1 MLYNGGM
8 SRGESIKKLNRELV
22 SLNTD
27 LAKKHF
33 RHIIYLE
40 VIEPRSSSQSDAVIH
55 FYYLD
60 NARMREYEICR
71 ADSAD
76 FYHGFM
82 GLMDRYT
89 FADFFRNYRFRTND
103 CSYRILIRKGVV
115 LDANS
120 DLGGF
125 VYQNN
130 GNSHLISPRERD
142 VFERLSGSLLNYT
155 DGVAQLVRVGCLLK
169 NQKFRSIHN
178 DYFGKVGIATLSDG
192 ATIRARYADSIAN
205 MNIITDGELFD
216 EYIDLVNAIP
226 MSEFTEQSVVS
237 QLAKNDYDTK
247 IILQDNYSNFLFVDD
262 DEMDFA
268 AILLDLFLR
277 RMKQSFS
284 LGDWLS
290 CIDDMKRTSVG
301 APPPEREHER
311 TLSLYRASYVLK
323 RVQLPKLVHFIYDFF
338 DFSHLSHNVGAFFPK
353 LNELIGEDIREKYS
367 HLETINV
374 SLNSFIESQ
383 KPEEYFA
390 EPKLINFSTAADRE
404 IQKQLLCGGLGHV
417 FSAYY
422 LCNYVQVADYKKYT
436 DILPAAVE
444 LIKNLQVE
452 NEDDYGLFWMAGD
465 LLNEFWRLLP
475 DEDVDLQKEVES
487 LVYDIYWPRIG
498 SVWPIMHRNE
508 VNYADEWQAQVF
520 QESLGWIMCLGADK
534 FYDRE
539 LKKYLASKKDT
550 YDMLDAVDKK
560 QYYMM
565 FSKQKDHSL
574 SKFLVKNSD
583 DEQWYYAA
591 LDCDSV
597 SDVEIFERMINADVA
612 LGISMSVREKV
623 LHKLLSK
630 TRSRKNFDELCSAW
644 VVAFD
649 NYATFLDHLTSD
661 SEKAEGLAAEMLLEI
676 CGTVTDISEKKNIT
690 ELSQKMREKYPTKT
704 LDDKIKKALD
714 LVDARIRL
722 VKFQRKGV
730 TADFIRSLH

>member
-1 MLYNGGM
+1 MQ
-8 SRGESIKKLNRELV
+8 
-22 SLNTD
+22 
-27 LAKKHF
+27 
-33 RHIIYLE
+33 IY
-40 VIEPRSSSQSDAVIH
+40 
-55 FYYLD
+55 
-60 NARMREYEICR
+60 
-71 ADSAD
+71 
-76 FYHGFM
+76 
-82 GLMDRYT
+82 
-89 FADFFRNYRFRTND
+89 
-103 CSYRILIRKGVV
+103 RK
-115 LDANS
+115 
-120 DLGGF
+120 
-125 VYQNN
+125 
-130 GNSHLISPRERD
+130 R
-142 VFERLSGSLLNYT
+142 
-155 DGVAQLVRVGCLLK
+155 
-169 NQKFRSIHN
+169 
-178 DYFGKVGIATLSDG
+178 
-192 ATIRARYADSIAN
+192 
-205 MNIITDGELFD
+205 
-216 EYIDLVNAIP
+216 
-226 MSEFTEQSVVS
+226 
-237 QLAKNDYDTK
+237 
-247 IILQDNYSNFLFVDD
+247 
-262 DEMDFA
+262 
-268 AILLDLFLR
+268 
-277 RMKQSFS
+277 
-284 LGDWLS
+284 
-290 CIDDMKRTSVG
+290 
-301 APPPEREHER
+301 
-311 TLSLYRASYVLK
+311 
-323 RVQLPKLVHFIYDFF
+323 
-338 DFSHLSHNVGAFFPK
+338 
-353 LNELIGEDIREKYS
+353 
-367 HLETINV
+367 
-374 SLNSFIESQ
+374 
-383 KPEEYFA
+383 
-390 EPKLINFSTAADRE
+390 
-404 IQKQLLCGGLGHV
+404 
-417 FSAYY
+417 
-422 LCNYVQVADYKKYT
+422 
-436 DILPAAVE
+436 
-444 LIKNLQVE
+444 
-452 NEDDYGLFWMAGD
+452 
-465 LLNEFWRLLP
+465 
-475 DEDVDLQKEVES
+475 
-487 LVYDIYWPRIG
+487 
-498 SVWPIMHRNE
+498 HRNE